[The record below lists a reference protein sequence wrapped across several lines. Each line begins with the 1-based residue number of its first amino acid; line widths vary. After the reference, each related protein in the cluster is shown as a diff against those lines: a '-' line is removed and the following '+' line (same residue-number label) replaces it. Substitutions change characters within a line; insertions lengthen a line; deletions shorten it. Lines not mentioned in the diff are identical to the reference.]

1 MVGLLLMLLLILCV
15 VLVSVIIALYLV
27 PVEISATLICRDGA
41 CLNIIVR
48 WCILLFFYGSEENG
62 ETGISIFGYRM
73 YRRVAEEKRVEKKP
87 PKETVTRVMDL
98 RNALK
103 NIRKF
108 MPYMGDIISLSV
120 RSLRLTS
127 LRCDMRIGFG
137 DAPLTGQV
145 YGYIQALKGAL
156 TESPKVTCSNTPLS
170 GVGVLPPIEKFRLD
184 VEPEFGETLLEGETS
199 LSIAVEKPLL
209 FILPAIRIFRQ
220 LRAMDGE

>member
-1 MVGLLLMLLLILCV
+1 MAGLLLMLLLILCV

-41 CLNIIVR
+41 CLNIIVM

-156 TESPKVTCSNTPLS
+156 A
-170 GVGVLPPIEKFRLD
+170 PIEKFRLD